1 MRLQKY
7 MAHCGVAPRRK
18 CEEIIKQGRVRVNG
32 ETVIEPGMIVDPE
45 KDSVIVD
52 GKPIFPE
59 TRQIYILLNKP
70 RGYIVTA
77 KDTHGRPTVLSLIG
91 RQPVR
96 VYPVGRLDMNS
107 EGLLILTNDGEL
119 ALRLTHPRYGIE
131 KEYYVVVSAHPS
143 GKQVQ
148 MLTNGVDIGD
158 SVATAHRVVVL
169 WQNENGTAFK
179 VTLKEGKK
187 RQIRRMFQVIGCP
200 VRILRRIRIA
210 NLTLGFL
217 KPGEWRYLSNKEID
231 EIKRLTGVKQC

>member
-96 VYPVGRLDMNS
+96 VYPVGRPDMNS

-210 NLTLGFL
+210 NLTLGSL

>member
-1 MRLQKY
+1 
-7 MAHCGVAPRRK
+7 
-18 CEEIIKQGRVRVNG
+18 
-32 ETVIEPGMIVDPE
+32 
-45 KDSVIVD
+45 
-52 GKPIFPE
+52 
-59 TRQIYILLNKP
+59 
-70 RGYIVTA
+70 
-77 KDTHGRPTVLSLIG
+77 
-91 RQPVR
+91 
-96 VYPVGRLDMNS
+96 MNS

-210 NLTLGFL
+210 NLTLGSL

>member
-119 ALRLTHPRYGIE
+119 ALRLTHQRYGIE
-131 KEYYVVVSAHPS
+131 KNI
-143 GKQVQ
+143 
-148 MLTNGVDIGD
+148 MLWYRHILLVN
-158 SVATAHRVVVL
+158 R
-169 WQNENGTAFK
+169 FK
-179 VTLKEGKK
+179 
-187 RQIRRMFQVIGCP
+187 C
-200 VRILRRIRIA
+200 
-210 NLTLGFL
+210 
-217 KPGEWRYLSNKEID
+217 
-231 EIKRLTGVKQC
+231 

>member
-32 ETVIEPGMIVDPE
+32 ETVMEPGMIVDPE

-210 NLTLGFL
+210 NLTLGSL

>member
-210 NLTLGFL
+210 NLTLGSL

>member
-1 MRLQKY
+1 

-210 NLTLGFL
+210 NLTLGSL